1 MDNTQDVG
9 IIADASDEQAIQ
21 QLGEWHPKFCLVK
34 DEMEGI
40 LESFANVMSRY
51 RDILLDTGEE
61 PEYLEAHV
69 QEEAAV
75 WFFDRCD
82 RLLSDVWDGQS

>member
-1 MDNTQDVG
+1 MDNTQDVQV
-9 IIADASDEQAIQ
+9 IADASVDWDVEK
-21 QLGEWHPKFCLVK
+21 LEEWHPKFGLVK
-34 DEMEGI
+34 DEVGAV
-40 LESFANVMSRY
+40 LESFAEVMRRY

-69 QEEAAV
+69 HEEFAV
-75 WFFDRCD
+75 WFFNRCD